1 MTIIEEVIS
10 FSREYCSNVKS
21 QTKERKQKIA
31 SAYRQCFGKPMNVGC
46 GTCYIE
52 AIFEI
57 KKYME
62 KKPCKYRLKPGV
74 LLQAFGDESK
84 NATNLNLTD
93 ELAEFHLRTNPG
105 CAKYFAIIPVV
116 KLDSDLEIVPVK
128 KELSIISDN
137 KEQPQKT
144 DIVEKQKRGRK
155 PNK

>member
-1 MTIIEEVIS
+1 MTTIEEVIS
-10 FSREYCSNVKS
+10 FSREYCGNIKS

-31 SAYRQCFGKPMNVGC
+31 SAYKQCYGRPMNIGC

-84 NATNLNLTD
+84 SVTNINLTD

-105 CAKYFAIIPVV
+105 CARYFSVMPEPEKELEIIPA
-116 KLDSDLEIVPVK
+116 EI
-128 KELSIISDN
+128 KEENNIN
-137 KEQPQKT
+137 TP
-144 DIVEKQKRGRK
+144 EKKRGRK